1 MTSHGYIKD
10 MDSPQENTMP
20 QVAMNINIPANDP
33 KSELIKAEQI
43 VGMCQQIAADIESEK
58 NEITDTF
65 NNFAEMVF
73 NAGDATSASKEAL
86 VNLLK
91 LRSDMVDKKARLAE
105 MMLKVFM
112 KDGVKNVTAHQH
124 NDIHI
129 TDKGKLIRELNNLD
143 KENKS

>member
-1 MTSHGYIKD
+1 MEPSQD
-10 MDSPQENTMP
+10 NNSLP
-20 QVAMNINIPANDP
+20 QVAMNINVPAADP

-43 VGMCQQIAADIESEK
+43 VGMCQQIAADIEAEKSEVT
-58 NEITDTF
+58 ETL

-86 VNLLK
+86 VNLFK
-91 LRSDMVDKKARLAE
+91 LRSDLIDKKARLGE
-105 MMLKVFM
+105 MMMKVFM
-112 KDGVKNVTAHQH
+112 KDGIKSVTAHQH

-143 KENKS
+143 KENKVQ